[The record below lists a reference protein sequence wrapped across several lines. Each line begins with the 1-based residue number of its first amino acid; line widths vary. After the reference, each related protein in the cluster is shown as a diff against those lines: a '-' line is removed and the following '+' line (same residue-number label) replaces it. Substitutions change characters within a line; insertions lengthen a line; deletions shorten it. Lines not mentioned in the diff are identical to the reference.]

1 MRSITRSRATR
12 RSLTSTCPE
21 TIKMFTNGAQAME
34 DYKHWIREPNVNE
47 EGRRLIES
55 LQQRD
60 SGHSVTDASND
71 NQPWIQERNNIMS
84 LSANIKAKPRS
95 RLIFSGLVHSAD
107 ELLHTP

>member
-1 MRSITRSRATR
+1 
-12 RSLTSTCPE
+12 
-21 TIKMFTNGAQAME
+21 MFTNGAQAMDDVGQMFYFLDWLKAKANRGE
-34 DYKHWIREPNVNE
+34 RYQYKHWIREPNVNE
-47 EGRRLIES
+47 EGGRLIES

-95 RLIFSGLVHSAD
+95 RLIFSGSC
-107 ELLHTP
+107 

>member
-1 MRSITRSRATR
+1 
-12 RSLTSTCPE
+12 
-21 TIKMFTNGAQAME
+21 MFTNGAQAME
-34 DYKHWIREPNVNE
+34 DVGQMFYFLDWLKAKANRGERYQYKHWIREPNVNE

-95 RLIFSGLVHSAD
+95 RLIFSGSC
-107 ELLHTP
+107 